1 MSAPLQQ
8 TAAGGASPGLR
19 MIATLGLIAMLS
31 GLAVVLV
38 FEWTRPFIAENQ
50 RKATEQAVFRVLP
63 GAVRR
68 ADLRLGEDGFA
79 IADDA
84 AAGEL
89 VYVGYDADGRLVGL
103 ALASAAQGYQDL
115 VQLLYGYDPACQCV
129 RGIRILKMTETPGLG
144 DRIAFDTAFLAN
156 FEALDASL
164 DLDGEDLANPIRAVK
179 HGHKR
184 DRWEVDAISGATI
197 SSVAV
202 ANAINR
208 SMRRM
213 APLIQRHRAVLEE
226 AVQ

>member
-1 MSAPLQQ
+1 MSAPLPQVAVG
-8 TAAGGASPGLR
+8 TGAGLR
-19 MIATLGLIAMLS
+19 MIVTLGLIAMLS

-38 FEWTRPFIAENQ
+38 FDWTRPVIAENQ
-50 RKATEQAVFRVLP
+50 RRATEQAVFRVLP

-68 ADLRLGEDGFA
+68 ADLRLGADGFGSA
-79 IADDA
+79 QDA

-89 VYVGYDADGRLVGL
+89 VYAGYAADGRLVGL
-103 ALASAAQGYQDL
+103 ALSSAAQGYQDL

-144 DRIAFDTAFLAN
+144 DRIAFDPAFLAN

-208 SMRRM
+208 SVRRM
-213 APLIQRHRAVLEE
+213 APLIQRHRTALEE
-226 AVQ
+226 AGQ